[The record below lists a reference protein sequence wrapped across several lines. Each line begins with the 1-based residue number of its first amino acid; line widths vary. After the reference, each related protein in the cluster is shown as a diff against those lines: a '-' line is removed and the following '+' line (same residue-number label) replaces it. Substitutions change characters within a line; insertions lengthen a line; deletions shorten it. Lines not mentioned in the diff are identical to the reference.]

1 MFYLHLID
9 GDLHPKSRYISDD
22 WTSGMLS
29 PGVFPTLF
37 FRSVSFLL
45 NEYLKRG
52 FLFGKQVLGTRL
64 FALWVSQPRSLGCG
78 KSVAEM
84 IKHRSGQRHQL
95 IL

>member
-1 MFYLHLID
+1 MVTCIQRADAFTMIGFVGCFHQV
-9 GDLHPKSRYISDD
+9 P
-22 WTSGMLS
+22 
-29 PGVFPTLF
+29 
-37 FRSVSFLL
+37 FLL

-52 FLFGKQVLGTRL
+52 FLFGKQVLATRL

-95 IL
+95 II